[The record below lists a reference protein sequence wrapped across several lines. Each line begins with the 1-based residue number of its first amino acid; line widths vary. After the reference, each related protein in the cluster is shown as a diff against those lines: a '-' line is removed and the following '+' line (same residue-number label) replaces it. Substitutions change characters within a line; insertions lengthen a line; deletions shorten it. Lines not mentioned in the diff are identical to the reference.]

1 MIGANTLAAAQI
13 SARPAKKGQ
22 SKPMLMV
29 RPFSRLLAKSVIPC
43 DNGSTAAMNQ
53 APIKENN
60 SKQTAAV
67 KASEKICVG
76 VCPASNP
83 TKIPK

>member
-1 MIGANTLAAAQI
+1 MIPPSGNNLFPGKMMASSNMIGANTLAAAQI

-53 APIKENN
+53 APID
-60 SKQTAAV
+60 QL
-67 KASEKICVG
+67 
-76 VCPASNP
+76 P
-83 TKIPK
+83 

>member
-1 MIGANTLAAAQI
+1 
-13 SARPAKKGQ
+13 
-22 SKPMLMV
+22 MLMV

-67 KASEKICVG
+67 KASEKFALVFVLLVIQQN
-76 VCPASNP
+76 PQINSNREF
-83 TKIPK
+83 